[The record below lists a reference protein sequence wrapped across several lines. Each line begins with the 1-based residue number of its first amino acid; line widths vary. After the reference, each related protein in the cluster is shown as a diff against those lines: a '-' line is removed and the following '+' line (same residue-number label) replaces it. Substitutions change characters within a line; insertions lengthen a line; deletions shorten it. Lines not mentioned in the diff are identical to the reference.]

1 VYALLG
7 VEVMSVV
14 SAKLLSNERKTMENE
29 KVLYPWNIE
38 DSSELRQAWEVA
50 YGEFGAYSLLGAMFA
65 NLDQATINRL
75 YNQALAQVR
84 EDMKKAGQL

>member
-1 VYALLG
+1 
-7 VEVMSVV
+7 MSVV

>member
-1 VYALLG
+1 
-7 VEVMSVV
+7 
-14 SAKLLSNERKTMENE
+14 MENE
-29 KVLYPWNIE
+29 KTLYPWNLE
-38 DSSELRQAWEVA
+38 DSSELRHAWEVA
-50 YGEFGAYSLLGAMFA
+50 YGEFGAYSLIGAMFA

>member
-1 VYALLG
+1 
-7 VEVMSVV
+7 
-14 SAKLLSNERKTMENE
+14 MENE